1 MTLSLAAPVRVV
13 PRTTAALPRVYAAAL
28 VFWLVTRLLVL
39 VHQGAW
45 PWMNAFV
52 VEAARSIVVGDWNDA
67 VRPQLPAVLGV
78 PLVVAGATEQQTVA
92 FLYLVASLI
101 QFGAFVVLVRALFP
115 GRLAEQTLA
124 LLVFLL
130 VPYDHSIHHYR
141 DVPVLLASAAVFL
154 LSAHFVSHLTGTGR
168 PDPRGAHH
176 ALALD
181 HGDETRVLRSAPGK
195 VAGAPGGV
203 QTFTAD
209 GESPTH
215 EWPQYDTEAVVETKA
230 RWRTDTASGKVLD
243 LGLVAGVLLLGL
255 WSRGEVLT
263 FVGALVVLALILCRR
278 RAVRLALTY
287 SVVAIVISSGLLV
300 VYEIENVNLAQ
311 AWFYTAHT
319 FLDSTPDSWL
329 SPECQANPTEN
340 CREADGLTYF
350 GPADLHAGVLAL
362 AMNHPLTTVAKTL
375 RSAWDNLWT
384 LLGPNT
390 STFPGIVPFVV
401 VALAFVQP
409 ARELYAKLPLAVWIV
424 AAAVVAETVLPPL
437 SWAPPHPQYH
447 LQLVLPIVVLVVPI
461 LVALAR
467 LPRGRLVAVGFLVAN
482 AGLSAFRYTRY
493 PGY

>member
-1 MTLSLAAPVRVV
+1 MSVSVAARVRAM
-13 PRTTAALPRVYAAAL
+13 PRTTAALPKVYAAAA

-52 VEAARSIVVGDWNDA
+52 VEAARGIVVGDWNDA

-78 PLVVAGATEQQTVA
+78 PLVLAGASEQQTVA
-92 FLYLVASLI
+92 ALYVVASTI
-101 QFGAFVVLVRALFP
+101 QLGAFLVLVRALFP
-115 GRLAEQTLA
+115 GRLQEQTLA

-141 DVPVLLASAAVFL
+141 DIPVVLASAAVFL
-154 LSAHFVSHLTGTGR
+154 LSAHFISSMTGAR
-168 PDPRGAHH
+168 R
-176 ALALD
+176 
-181 HGDETRVLRSAPGK
+181 
-195 VAGAPGGV
+195 
-203 QTFTAD
+203 TA
-209 GESPTH
+209 
-215 EWPQYDTEAVVETKA
+215 
-230 RWRTDTASGKVLD
+230 VLD
-243 LGLVAGVLLLGL
+243 IAIVAAVLLLGL

-263 FVGALVVLALILCRR
+263 FVAALVVLALIVYRR

-287 SVVAIVISSGLLV
+287 SVLAIVISGGLLV
-300 VYEIENVNLAQ
+300 VYEMENVNLAQ

-329 SPECQANPTEN
+329 SPECRADPTEN
-340 CREADGLTYF
+340 CREADGLAYF

-362 AMNHPLTTVAKTL
+362 AMNHPLTTAAKTA
-375 RSAWDNLWT
+375 RSALDNLWT
-384 LLGPNT
+384 LFGPNM
-390 STFPGIVPFVV
+390 STFPGIIPFVV
-401 VALAFVQP
+401 LALAFVRP
-409 ARELYAKLPLAVWIV
+409 ARELYAKLPLAVWIA
-424 AAAVVAETVLPPL
+424 AAAVLAETVLPPL

-447 LQLVLPIVVLVVPI
+447 LQLVLLIVVLVVPI

-467 LPRGRLVAVGFLVAN
+467 MPRGRLVALGFLVAN

>member
-1 MTLSLAAPVRVV
+1 MSVSVAARVRAM
-13 PRTTAALPRVYAAAL
+13 PRTTDALPKVYAAAA

-52 VEAARSIVVGDWNDA
+52 VEAARGIVVGDWNDA

-78 PLVVAGATEQQTVA
+78 PLVLAGASEQQTVA
-92 FLYLVASLI
+92 ALYVVASMI
-101 QFGAFVVLVRALFP
+101 QLGAFLVLVRAVFP
-115 GRLAEQTLA
+115 GRLQEQTLA

-130 VPYDHSIHHYR
+130 LPYDHSIHHYR
-141 DVPVLLASAAVFL
+141 DIPVVLASAAVFL
-154 LSAHFVSHLTGTGR
+154 LSAHFVSSMTG
-168 PDPRGAHH
+168 
-176 ALALD
+176 
-181 HGDETRVLRSAPGK
+181 
-195 VAGAPGGV
+195 
-203 QTFTAD
+203 
-209 GESPTH
+209 
-215 EWPQYDTEAVVETKA
+215 A
-230 RWRTDTASGKVLD
+230 RRTTVLD
-243 LGLVAGVLLLGL
+243 VAIVAAVLLLGL

-263 FVGALVVLALILCRR
+263 FVAALVVLALIVYRR

-287 SVVAIVISSGLLV
+287 SVLAIVISGGLLV
-300 VYEIENVNLAQ
+300 VYEMENVNLPQ

-329 SPECQANPTEN
+329 SPECRADPTEN
-340 CREADGLTYF
+340 CREADGLAYF

-362 AMNHPLTTVAKTL
+362 AMNHPLTTAAKTA

-384 LLGPNT
+384 LFGPNM
-390 STFPGIVPFVV
+390 STFPGIIPFVAL
-401 VALAFVQP
+401 ALAFVRP
-409 ARELYAKLPLAVWIV
+409 ARELYAKLPLAVWIA
-424 AAAVVAETVLPPL
+424 AAAVLAETVLPPL

-467 LPRGRLVAVGFLVAN
+467 MPRGRFVALGFLVAN